1 MLKCVNYIYRQA
13 VNMQTGYKRSSVLV
27 SKQEIKARRSPF
39 FLFLKLVLLNFI
51 FVDQYRYICIS
62 STYLLMTSRHLIYET
77 YIITPHQKQMLEKH
91 LSKKV
96 CKIDSCMFSI
106 FLKSSVEDDIILSHG
121 HYINSFVYR
130 KLMCSQI
137 ISVCC

>member
-13 VNMQTGYKRSSVLV
+13 VNMQTGYKRSSVLG
-27 SKQEIKARRSPF
+27 SKQEIKARISPF

-91 LSKKV
+91 LSKNL
-96 CKIDSCMFSI
+96 CKIDSWMFYI
-106 FLKSSVEDDIILSHG
+106 CLKSSVEDDIILSHG
-121 HYINSFVYR
+121 HYTNLFVYR
-130 KLMCSQI
+130 KLMYS
-137 ISVCC
+137 